1 MLNNTRVFLRKQ
13 DIRRCI
19 QFCDN
24 NREKINILV
33 NLVYKQENEIAQLQ
47 REITYLLNIMQD
59 TEAIV
64 QEFNKEFKAEVHKKR
79 ISELCVQVPF

>member
-1 MLNNTRVFLRKQ
+1 MVNNTRVFLRKQ

-19 QFCDN
+19 QFCDS

-59 TEAIV
+59 SEAIQ
-64 QEFNKEFKAEVHKKR
+64 QEVNKAIRVEDHKKR
-79 ISELCVQVPF
+79 IFDICVQVPF